1 MFNDDFFNNN
11 EYNGQKFTENES
23 NDTDIINKKFMD
35 YQTKFH
41 KSYSN
46 IKGSLNKIQDNIINY
61 KSELKKLEDFLY
73 IINEHERNYK
83 LIKNEFNLL
92 ITNLQNSID
101 IEKIINEF
109 SNNQQLINMNEYITL
124 YKKVKNILNFFKNS
138 KFQDK
143 DDFIMNLTKIM
154 YKGFKIYQDAFYIL
168 LKRYDQIILNTNVNQ
183 SNIISEKEKK
193 ERETLLNKIKK
204 LSQCLQDPD
213 INFDFTENLIKEHS
227 NKICMKINEI
237 KVTSVKNYSHQY
249 SKGIGY
255 LVKILIETS
264 STFKNEEIYINTILS
279 DCTDNLKQKVICGIF
294 DMPLDKIIQAI
305 EDLLHNNKKYDPS
318 NITSGLF
325 SFFHNLDVL
334 DIWVEKILK
343 VYRDIVLKYYKEKF
357 EKINEY
363 IVLIGNF
370 CNEYISNFYAKL
382 LVLNYEKI
390 ESENVL
396 NITNDTVFFIS
407 NIINYKFGFQTL
419 CQSSDDDINPINFLS
434 VLIEKIEEKSG
445 ILIKKYPPLKFLLLI
460 NNVYYIILRTQSKE
474 FEEYITKAFIQT
486 LKNKIENYIQEYLKY
501 TWNKIDE
508 CTFDDREIIAYEG
521 DSNNLK
527 ATSKELI
534 KKKFSVFN
542 ETMKVNLKFQQ
553 HIQIIDRSI
562 EQRLIDENI
571 KYICKRYQDFYDK
584 YNDTGFTRF
593 RNKYIAYMNQGDVEQ
608 DLKLYFIPDS
618 QAD

>member
-11 EYNGQKFTENES
+11 EYNEKKFSENQS

-46 IKGSLNKIQDNIINY
+46 IKDSLNKIQDNIINY

-73 IINEHERNYK
+73 IINEHEKNYK
-83 LIKNEFNLL
+83 LIKIQFDSL
-92 ITNLQNSID
+92 IKNLQNTIN
-101 IEKIINEF
+101 IEKLINEF
-109 SNNQQLINMNEYITL
+109 TKNQQLISMNEYITL
-124 YKKVKNILNFFKNS
+124 YKKVKNILNFFKN
-138 KFQDK
+138 KTFQDK
-143 DDFIMNLTKIM
+143 DDFIQNLIKLM
-154 YKGFKIYQDAFYIL
+154 YKGFKVYQDAFYIL
-168 LKRYDQIILNTNVNQ
+168 LKRYDQILLNNNL
-183 SNIISEKEKK
+183 SEKEKTEK
-193 ERETLLNKIKK
+193 ESLLNKINK

-213 INFDFTENLIKEHS
+213 INFDFTDNLIKEHS
-227 NKICMKINEI
+227 NKICMRINEI
-237 KVTSVKNYSHQY
+237 KVTSLKNYGQQY

-255 LVKILIETS
+255 IVKILIETS
-264 STFKNEEIYINTILS
+264 STFQNEENYINNILNG
-279 DCTDNLKQKVICGIF
+279 CTDKLRQKVLSGIIEN
-294 DMPLDKIIQAI
+294 PIEKVIQSI
-305 EDLLHNNKKYDPS
+305 QDLNNLNKKYDS
-318 NITSGLF
+318 SSITSGF
-325 SFFHNLDVL
+325 FGFFHSLDIL

-343 VYRDIVLKYYKEKF
+343 IYREIIQKYYKEKF
-357 EKINEY
+357 DKINEC
-363 IVLIGNF
+363 IIFLGNF
-370 CNEYISNFYAKL
+370 CNEYITNFYDKICI
-382 LVLNYEKI
+382 LNYEKI

-396 NITNDTVFFIS
+396 NITNDTVFFIT
-407 NIINYKFGFQTL
+407 NLMNFKIGFKTL
-419 CQSSDDDINPINFLS
+419 TQSSDIDISPINFLT
-434 VLIEKIEEKSG
+434 VLIEKIEEKSV
-445 ILIKKYPPLKFLLLI
+445 ILIKKYPPLKYLLLI
-460 NNVYYIILRTQSKE
+460 NNIYYIILRFQSNE
-474 FEEYITKAFIQT
+474 FEEYITKAFIDT
-486 LKNKIENYIQEYLKY
+486 LKEKIENYIQEYLKC

-508 CTFDDREIIAYEG
+508 CTFDDKEVIVYENE
-521 DSNNLK
+521 SKNLK

>member
-73 IINEHERNYK
+73 IINEHEKNYQ
-83 LIKNEFNLL
+83 LIKVQYDKL
-92 ITNLQNSID
+92 ITNLQNTIN
-101 IEKIINEF
+101 IEKLINEF
-109 SNNQQLINMNEYITL
+109 TKNQQLISMNEYVTL
-124 YKKVKNILNFFKNS
+124 YKKVKNILDFFKN
-138 KFQDK
+138 KTFQDK
-143 DDFIMNLTKIM
+143 DDFIQNLIKLM
-154 YKGFKIYQDAFYIL
+154 YKGFKVYQDAFYIL
-168 LKRYDQIILNTNVNQ
+168 LKRYDQILLNNNL
-183 SNIISEKEKK
+183 SEKEKTEK
-193 ERETLLNKIKK
+193 ENLLNKIKK

-213 INFDFTENLIKEHS
+213 INFDFTDNLIKEHS
-227 NKICMKINEI
+227 NKLCMGINEI
-237 KVTSVKNYSHQY
+237 KVKSLKNYGQQY

-255 LVKILIETS
+255 IVKILIETS
-264 STFKNEEIYINTILS
+264 SNFQNEENYINTILS
-279 DCTDNLKQKVICGIF
+279 ECSDNLRKKVISGIISN
-294 DMPLDKIIQAI
+294 PIEIIIQSI
-305 EDLLHNNKKYDPS
+305 QDLNNLNKKYDSS
-318 NITSGLF
+318 NITSGF
-325 SFFHNLDVL
+325 FGFFHSLDIL

-343 VYRDIVLKYYKEKF
+343 IYREIVQKYYKEKF
-357 EKINEY
+357 DKINEC
-363 IVLIGNF
+363 IIFLGNF
-370 CNEYISNFYAKL
+370 CNDYISNFYDKICI
-382 LVLNYEKI
+382 LNYEKI

-396 NITNDTVFFIS
+396 NITNDTVFFIT
-407 NIINYKFGFQTL
+407 NIMNFKIGFKTL
-419 CQSSDDDINPINFLS
+419 SQSSDIDISPINFLTT
-434 VLIEKIEEKSG
+434 LIEKIEEKSS
-445 ILIKKYPPLKFLLLI
+445 ILIKKYPPLKYLLLI
-460 NNVYYIILRTQSKE
+460 NNIYYIILRFQSNE
-474 FEEYITKAFIQT
+474 FEQYITKTFIDT
-486 LKNKIENYIQEYLKY
+486 LKDKIENYIKEYLKC

-508 CTFDDREIIAYEG
+508 CTFDDKEVIVYENE
-521 DSNNLK
+521 SKNLK